1 MEEMALPPIYMGN
14 HDFVKAFLHS
24 VYKRHLLLKKKYYD
38 KVLNGEFKIVQKVLH
53 EEYTKIT
60 IHGAE
65 LYFLLSPPPNGIEDR
80 RSYHGDLIGCGDG
93 LHHFKNIDI
102 VSFQLPMSLQPG
114 YNPGNYFYE
123 CEDMHSPI
131 LPLLRCLG
139 TAKTIRVLSALL
151 CEHRIIFTSKNTE
164 VLSACVTACTA
175 MLAQGLLVWRH
186 VQITV
191 LPPHLLRFLT
201 ADAPFIVGVLDKY
214 CEKVETLYGLQDAL
228 YINLDQGL
236 LSTLH
241 MEDAQ
246 RKVPDLLVRRMK
258 KNHSAIDELA
268 NDFNIIL
275 EEERDMWGS
284 IDMTAEETE
293 ETKESTSSKKSFS
306 SYFGFSSKEEKENED
321 KSNDFF
327 QQAGMF
333 VKNFLPQTA
342 SESKNDSNEAKDES
356 SPEEKVIEMHQEG
369 EERNRRFRACV
380 LGNNDKGEEIAKASL
395 VCLFLEFFGDMGM
408 YLTMDQ
414 QNKGGSF
421 NVDVKKF
428 LHRKRQMGVRQDT
441 PLYNLLQQLTR
452 STMFETFSNACLVD
466 LEPKP
471 KSSMGNALINHTPI
485 FALCQK
491 HMGAQR
497 NRFTTQNIRKV
508 VFTTVASSPERNLVD
523 TLQEVR
529 LRASALTSEKPF
541 EGDEVAALTTLI
553 EICKGCSSS
562 FTQVMQVIWLRIREH
577 RAYLWK
583 RPLLGLHLLRNFLLH
598 GVSSF
603 AYFIDIL
610 LERLRILTTISSLSK

>member
-24 VYKRHLLLKKKYYD
+24 LYKRHLLLKKRYHD

-65 LYFLLSPPPNGIEDR
+65 LYFLLSPPPKGIKDR
-80 RSYHGDLIGCGDG
+80 GSYTGDLIGYGDG
-93 LHHFKNIDI
+93 LHYFKNLDY

-123 CEDMHSPI
+123 YEDIHSPV

-151 CEHRIIFTSKNTE
+151 CEHRIIFTSKSTE

-175 MLAQGLLVWRH
+175 MLAQGLLIWRH

-201 ADAPFIVGVLDKY
+201 ADTPFIVGVLDKY
-214 CEKVETLYGLQDAL
+214 CEIVETLYGLQDAL
-228 YINLDQGL
+228 YIDLDRGR

-246 RKVPDLLVRRMK
+246 RKVPDLLVRKMK

-275 EEERDMWGS
+275 QEERDMWGS
-284 IDMTAEETE
+284 IDMTAEEIE
-293 ETKESTSSKKSFS
+293 ETKESSSSKKKSFS

-327 QQAGMF
+327 QQAEIF

-342 SESKNDSNEAKDES
+342 SKSKDNSKEQHESL
-356 SPEEKVIEMHQEG
+356 PEEKVIEMYQEG
-369 EERNRRFRACV
+369 EERNRRFRAYV

-414 QNKGGSF
+414 RKQGGSF
-421 NVDVKKF
+421 NVDIKKF

-441 PLYNLLQQLTR
+441 PMYNLLQQLTR
-452 STMFETFSNACLVD
+452 STMFETFSNARLVD

-471 KSSMGNALINHTPI
+471 KSSMGIALINHTPI

-497 NRFTTQNIRKV
+497 TKFTTPNIRKV
-508 VFTTVASSPERNLVD
+508 VFTTVAASPERNLVD

-529 LRASALTSEKPF
+529 LRALALTSEKPF
-541 EGDEVAALTTLI
+541 EGDEVVALTTLI
-553 EICKGCSSS
+553 DVCRGCSSS

-598 GVSSF
+598 GVSTIF
-603 AYFIDIL
+603 VHFINIL
-610 LERLRILTTISSLSK
+610 LKRL